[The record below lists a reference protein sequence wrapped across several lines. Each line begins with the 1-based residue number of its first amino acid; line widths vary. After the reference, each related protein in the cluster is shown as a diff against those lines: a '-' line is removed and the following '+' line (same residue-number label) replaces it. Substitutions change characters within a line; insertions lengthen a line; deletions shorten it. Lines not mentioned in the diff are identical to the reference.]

1 MGRPDRVTDDPTIAG
16 RPGAAP
22 EAIEPAPRSLLFV
35 ATVAS
40 TIGHFL
46 VPIATHLRARGS
58 RVEAAAS
65 GATTE
70 PRLAGAFDAVH
81 DLPISRSILDLP
93 GLVRGVRA
101 IARELDATRPDIVHV
116 HTPIASFLTRYAIRR
131 MPLER
136 RPAIAYTAH
145 GFHFFAGGRWPVN
158 QVFLAAERIAGR
170 WTDRLVVIN
179 DEDEAAAR
187 KHRITPDRKLVRMPG
202 IGLDTDLYSQA
213 AIAAGAADEA
223 RRRLGIPAGV
233 PLFVI
238 VGEFS
243 VNKRQADGIAAFAR
257 IRHPDARLV
266 LLGEGPQRPELERLA
281 RELRVDD
288 RVLLPGTVEDVR
300 PLVASAVAFMLNS
313 RREGLA
319 RSVME
324 ALALE
329 TPVIASTARG
339 DRELVGD
346 DGFIVEIGDV
356 DGFAAAMDWLIEH
369 PEERTEMGRRGRRRM
384 VEGYDVRLVIRLH
397 DELYA
402 AMIAERAI
410 GQGAGVTAGQ
420 AGPASRR

>member
-1 MGRPDRVTDDPTIAG
+1 MGRSDRVTDEPTIA
-16 RPGAAP
+16 RLPDHEPG
-22 EAIEPAPRSLLFV
+22 AIEPAPRSLLMV

-46 VPIATHLRARGS
+46 VPIASHLRARGA

-65 GATTE
+65 GATAE

-81 DLPISRSILDLP
+81 DLPLSRSILDLP

-116 HTPIASFLTRYAIRR
+116 HTPIASFLTRFAVRR
-131 MPLER
+131 MPAER
-136 RPAIAYTAH
+136 RPVIAYTAH

-158 QVFLAAERIAGR
+158 QVFLAAERVAGR

-187 KHRITPDRKLVRMPG
+187 RYRITPVRKLVRMPG
-202 IGLDTDLYSQA
+202 IGLDTDRYA
-213 AIAAGAADEA
+213 PPAVATGAPDEA
-223 RRRLGIPAGV
+223 RRRLGIAPEA
-233 PLFVI
+233 PTFVI

-243 VNKRQADGIAAFAR
+243 ANKRQADGIAALAR
-257 IRHPDARLV
+257 MRHRDARLV
-266 LLGEGPQRPELERLA
+266 LLGDGPQRRELERLA
-281 RELRVDD
+281 LELGVAERVHM
-288 RVLLPGTVEDVR
+288 PGNVDDVR
-300 PLVASAVAFMLNS
+300 PLVTSAVALMLNS

-346 DGFIVEIGDV
+346 DGFIVEVGDV
-356 DGFAAAMDWLIEH
+356 DGFTAAMDWLVDH
-369 PEERTEMGRRGRRRM
+369 PEERAEMGRRGRRRM

-402 AMIAERAI
+402 AMLAERATL
-410 GQGAGVTAGQ
+410 GTAD
-420 AGPASRR
+420 PAD

>member
-1 MGRPDRVTDDPTIAG
+1 MTDDPSIARRSG
-16 RPGAAP
+16 PAP

-46 VPIATHLRARGS
+46 VPFAAHLRARGT
-58 RVEAAAS
+58 RVGAAAS

-81 DLPISRSILDLP
+81 DLPLSRSILDLP
-93 GLVRGVRA
+93 GLVRGARA

-116 HTPIASFLTRYAIRR
+116 HTPIASFLTRYAVRR
-131 MPLER
+131 MAPEG
-136 RPAIAYTAH
+136 RPAVAYTAH
-145 GFHFFAGGRWPVN
+145 GFHFFAGGRWPAN
-158 QVFLAAERIAGR
+158 QVFLVAERIAGR

-187 KHRITPDRKLVRMPG
+187 RHRITPARRLVRMPG
-202 IGLDTDLYSQA
+202 IGLDTDRYAPA
-213 AIAAGAADEA
+213 AVEPGAAAEA
-223 RRRLGIPAGV
+223 RRRLGIPAGT
-233 PLFVI
+233 PMFVI

-243 VNKRQADGIAAFAR
+243 VNKRQADAIAALAR
-257 IRHPDARLV
+257 MRHADARLV
-266 LLGEGPQRPELERLA
+266 LLGEGAQRPELERLA
-281 RELRVDD
+281 RELKVDH

-300 PLVASAVAFMLNS
+300 PLVASAVALVLNS

-346 DGFIVEIGDV
+346 DGFLVEVGDV
-356 DGFAAAMDWLIEH
+356 DGYAVAMDWLIEH
-369 PEERTEMGRRGRRRM
+369 PDERAEMGRRGRRRM
-384 VEGYDVRLVIRLH
+384 VAGYDVRLVIRLH

-402 AMIAERAI
+402 AMLAERSAR
-410 GQGAGVTAGQ
+410 Q
-420 AGPASRR
+420 AG